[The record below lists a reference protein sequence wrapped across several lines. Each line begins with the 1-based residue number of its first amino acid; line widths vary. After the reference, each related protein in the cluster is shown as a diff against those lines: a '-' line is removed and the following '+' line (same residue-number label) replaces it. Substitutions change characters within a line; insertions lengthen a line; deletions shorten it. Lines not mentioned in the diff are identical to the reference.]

1 MWKSL
6 IFIGIILIII
16 GVLGYYFEKFNFK
29 LPGDIL
35 IKKDN
40 FTLYFPIVTCILL
53 SIILTLIL
61 NILKK

>member
-16 GVLGYYFEKFNFK
+16 GVLGYCFEKFNFK
-29 LPGDIL
+29 IPGNIL

-61 NILKK
+61 NIFKK